1 MKGIDVERIRFEFGD
16 SWTIV
21 EKWDDADVFR
31 NGIQRLSGSKA
42 VDLVGAREGCLYLM
56 EVKDSHLEPIQNKE
70 RQINGDLAQEIGQ
83 KVRDTVAGLVGAHRL
98 GRAEW
103 VSSCAKILLA
113 SSLTQPRVRVVAWIE
128 DGGLRHAESHSKRG
142 ARHTTLY
149 AQLQQSLVWLTRH
162 VSMESPLRVTGIGD
176 AHATRLGKP

>member
-42 VDLVGAREGCLYLM
+42 VDLVGVREGCLYLM
-56 EVKDSHLEPIQNKE
+56 
-70 RQINGDLAQEIGQ
+70 
-83 KVRDTVAGLVGAHRL
+83 
-98 GRAEW
+98 
-103 VSSCAKILLA
+103 A
-113 SSLTQPRVRVVAWIE
+113 SSPTQPRVRVVAWIE

-149 AQLQQSLVWLTRH
+149 TQLQQSLVWLTRH